1 MTRPAGKHTQSGGFT
16 LVEVLVA
23 SAILVA
29 MLGFLLVV
37 MDQTARIW
45 SGTSAKVEQFREAR
59 TGFERVTTRL
69 SQATLNTYWDYDYNT
84 ASPPVPTRYARRS
97 ELRFIAGSAATLLGN
112 SGSAA
117 RVTHAIFFN
126 APLGITGST
135 NYEGL
140 ANALNT
146 FGYFTELAD
155 DTGQRPPFITTAM
168 IPLRWRF
175 RLMEFSQPTEKFSL
189 YQFTSGTPK
198 FPNLAT
204 DYKTTEWFTNDVN
217 NSAVLKRVITENVIA
232 LIITP
237 RLAKAE
243 ESEVEKAVF
252 PLEANKP
259 DFSPLAPNYSYDSTG
274 KDINPQLNPKNQ
286 LPPVVQLTMVAID
299 DRSAEKLD
307 LTGVAQADVFKMA
320 TLFTD
325 TRNLTTDLATLEGT
339 LAARHLRYR
348 IFTTNVHIRA
358 AKWSREQTN

>member
-69 SQATLNTYWDYDYNT
+69 SQATLNTYWDYD
-84 ASPPVPTRYARRS
+84 SPTNPTRYERRS

-175 RLMEFSQPTEKFSL
+175 RLMEFSQPTEKFNL
-189 YQFTSGTPK
+189 YQFTSGTPTA
-198 FPNLAT
+198 PNLASTYTGT
-204 DYKTTEWFTNDVN
+204 DWFKTDVN

-237 RLAKAE
+237 RLAKAD
-243 ESEVEKAVF
+243 
-252 PLEANKP
+252 EALQSPSNATH
-259 DFSPLAPNYSYDSTG
+259 SPLAPNYSYDSTG
-274 KDINPQLNPKNQ
+274 TNANPQLNPKNQ

-348 IFTTNVHIRA
+348 IFTTNIHIRA

>member
-1 MTRPAGKHTQSGGFT
+1 MTHPAGKHTQSGAFT

-37 MDQTARIW
+37 MDQTTRIW
-45 SGTSAKVEQFREAR
+45 SSTSAKVEQFREAR

-189 YQFTSGTPK
+189 YQFTSGTPTA
-198 FPNLAT
+198 PNLASTYTGT
-204 DYKTTEWFTNDVN
+204 DWFKTDVN

-237 RLAKAE
+237 RLAKAD
-243 ESEVEKAVF
+243 
-252 PLEANKP
+252 EALQSPSNATQ
-259 DFSPLAPNYSYDSTG
+259 SPLAPNYGYDSTG
-274 KDINPQLNPKNQ
+274 TNANPQLNPKNQ

>member
-97 ELRFIAGSAATLLGN
+97 ELRFIAGSGATLLGN

-175 RLMEFSQPTEKFSL
+175 RLMEFSQPTEKFNL
-189 YQFTSGTPK
+189 YQFTSGTPTA
-198 FPNLAT
+198 PNLASTYTGT
-204 DYKTTEWFTNDVN
+204 DWFKTDVN
-217 NSAVLKRVITENVIA
+217 SSAVLKRVITENVIA

-237 RLAKAE
+237 RLAKAD
-243 ESEVEKAVF
+243 
-252 PLEANKP
+252 EALQSPSNATH
-259 DFSPLAPNYSYDSTG
+259 SPLAPNYGYDSTG
-274 KDINPQLNPKNQ
+274 TNANPQLNPKNQ